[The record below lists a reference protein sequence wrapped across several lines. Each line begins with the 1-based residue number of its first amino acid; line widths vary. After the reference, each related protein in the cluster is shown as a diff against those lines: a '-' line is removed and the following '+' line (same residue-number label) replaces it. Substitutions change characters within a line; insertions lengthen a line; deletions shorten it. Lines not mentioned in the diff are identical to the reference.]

1 MAGISYPFAVGR
13 IKGLENK
20 LLDENVWQRLSD
32 AKDESAMI
40 QVLKE
45 NNYGS
50 AEDSGHT
57 VNEMVA
63 SELNEVDSDIKSLS
77 PDPVLTNLFYYSE
90 DAYNIKML
98 IKGIL
103 IRKDTKSFL
112 HTSGVIHIDQL
123 IEAISDEKYNELPSA
138 IGKAI
143 KAALDLEDPF
153 EISQKIDFAVLT
165 TIRDALITH
174 QNALLK
180 QYFNIVFDKV
190 NILAILRG
198 NALQWNSEKINLLL
212 FDAGSLDQTEMH
224 KAIGQTEDQLCAY
237 LSTGP
242 NRTVY
247 RKILDDY
254 SKHHIISE
262 VESQLDDF
270 AFSIIHEEKNDS
282 FGIGPIINY
291 LLEKRREGS
300 SLRVMAA
307 QKNSHANNPREKDM
321 LR

>member
-50 AEDSGHT
+50 AEDNGHT

-103 IRKDTKSFL
+103 IRKDTKKNIMSFL
-112 HTSGVIHIDQL
+112 QL
-123 IEAISDEKYNELPSA
+123 
-138 IGKAI
+138 
-143 KAALDLEDPF
+143 
-153 EISQKIDFAVLT
+153 
-165 TIRDALITH
+165 
-174 QNALLK
+174 
-180 QYFNIVFDKV
+180 
-190 NILAILRG
+190 
-198 NALQWNSEKINLLL
+198 
-212 FDAGSLDQTEMH
+212 
-224 KAIGQTEDQLCAY
+224 
-237 LSTGP
+237 
-242 NRTVY
+242 
-247 RKILDDY
+247 
-254 SKHHIISE
+254 
-262 VESQLDDF
+262 
-270 AFSIIHEEKNDS
+270 
-282 FGIGPIINY
+282 
-291 LLEKRREGS
+291 
-300 SLRVMAA
+300 
-307 QKNSHANNPREKDM
+307 
-321 LR
+321 